1 MKKLLRNFAILLMS
15 VVICSCS
22 NSSGSKGTDEDAN
35 KENPISHL
43 KSVTKEIAKK
53 GNKWDEKKMKEVYKD
68 ILGSAIDYFEGM
80 PSEEEIE
87 KFDEVAKKLDDAI
100 ESLDEEA
107 QETFNDLKESPEI
120 GKLLEKLYKNRKKA
134 ERAIVEDEDSDDE

>member
-1 MKKLLRNFAILLMS
+1 
-15 VVICSCS
+15 
-22 NSSGSKGTDEDAN
+22 
-35 KENPISHL
+35 
-43 KSVTKEIAKK
+43 
-53 GNKWDEKKMKEVYKD
+53 MKEVYKD

-107 QETFNDLKESPEI
+107 QKTFNDLKESPEI